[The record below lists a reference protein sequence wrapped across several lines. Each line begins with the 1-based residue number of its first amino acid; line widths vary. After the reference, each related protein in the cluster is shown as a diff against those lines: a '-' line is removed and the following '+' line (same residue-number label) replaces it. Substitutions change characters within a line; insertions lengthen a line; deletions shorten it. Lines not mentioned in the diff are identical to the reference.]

1 LEFHLQFH
9 DYVESESINTAQYME
24 TVATAL
30 FELLL
35 TYFLLEEYYIT
46 WTHTIAVV
54 DLFSCSPIEQEIAF

>member
-1 LEFHLQFH
+1 
-9 DYVESESINTAQYME
+9 VESESINTAQYME